1 MATSNH
7 GSNKMNSNDQ
17 IDLSRYE
24 IGFFEPEMNFDYLD
38 NIITESVENQ
48 NESARLNVM
57 FDQ

>member
-1 MATSNH
+1 
-7 GSNKMNSNDQ
+7 MNSNDQ